1 MILTFF
7 MSFRFDMQKENATS
21 LQAAGGHR
29 FRTKK
34 GAKTTRTG
42 YIIRLL
48 KETNTIFPLQRSPL
62 RDTAFSRHR
71 SSLGN
76 PGDLEG
82 NASGAGPTMCPD
94 AAYGQRPRARK
105 EGEKGSHGQELVATA
120 DHERSA
126 PSCLPETLPPP
137 LERQRE
143 IEGRALR

>member
-48 KETNTIFPLQRSPL
+48 KETNTIFPC
-62 RDTAFSRHR
+62 
-71 SSLGN
+71 
-76 PGDLEG
+76 
-82 NASGAGPTMCPD
+82 SGLL
-94 AAYGQRPRARK
+94 Y
-105 EGEKGSHGQELVATA
+105 
-120 DHERSA
+120 
-126 PSCLPETLPPP
+126 ETLHFPVT
-137 LERQRE
+137 
-143 IEGRALR
+143 ALLLGIQGI